1 MSRSINNDN
10 KSWTPFNIFVVLLFC
25 LLLYIFVPQIYKS
38 GEKISKLRAEIER
51 LDERIVSD
59 EKRLE
64 ELKNNINMLE
74 DPYFKEKLV
83 RKRLRMVKDGEVI
96 YKLLEEEK

>member
-1 MSRSINNDN
+1 MTQVVNNEN
-10 KSWTPFNIFVVLLFC
+10 KGWTPFNILVVLLFC

-38 GEKISKLRAEIER
+38 GDKISRLRSEIER
-51 LDERIVSD
+51 LDERIVND

-64 ELKNNINMLE
+64 ELKISINMLE
-74 DPYFKEKLV
+74 DTYFKERLV

>member
-1 MSRSINNDN
+1 MSQTVNNKN
-10 KSWTPFNIFVVLLFC
+10 NSWTPFNILVVLLFC

-38 GEKISKLRAEIER
+38 GDKISRLRIEIER
-51 LDERIVSD
+51 LDERIVND

-64 ELKNNINMLE
+64 DLKTSINMLE
-74 DPYFKEKLV
+74 DTYFKEKLV
-83 RKRLRMVKDGEVI
+83 RKRLRMVKDGEII